1 MPSQYGMIQ
10 EPTVPPAPL
19 LCPGSSLLAVLP
31 MMRSE
36 PALSGATGGGA
47 RASRAHRGWGC
58 PGSVPPPPRAPS
70 PRTARPYRGCL
81 SPAHCHPSP
90 EPTPRDSSWGPSALI
105 GTDEAV
111 SMRHCGWERWHCW
124 GGGSC

>member
-58 PGSVPPPPRAPS
+58 PCSVPPPPPSSVPSHRLALPGLPLAGSLPPEPRANS
-70 PRTARPYRGCL
+70 PR
-81 SPAHCHPSP
+81 
-90 EPTPRDSSWGPSALI
+90 
-105 GTDEAV
+105 
-111 SMRHCGWERWHCW
+111 
-124 GGGSC
+124 

>member
-58 PGSVPPPPRAPS
+58 PGSVSPPPPELRLLAPPGPTGAASRRFIATRAQSQLPAI
-70 PRTARPYRGCL
+70 AR
-81 SPAHCHPSP
+81 
-90 EPTPRDSSWGPSALI
+90 
-105 GTDEAV
+105 
-111 SMRHCGWERWHCW
+111 
-124 GGGSC
+124 GGRQR